1 MTRVIR
7 TFLFLVFSLVKAR
20 GLVKNN
26 ITPHVNVNVNVNQK
40 NINLIQEPNLAF
52 SVDVALNYS

>member
-1 MTRVIR
+1 M
-7 TFLFLVFSLVKAR
+7 VKAR

-26 ITPHVNVNVNVNQK
+26 ITPHVNVNVNQK

>member
-1 MTRVIR
+1 M
-7 TFLFLVFSLVKAR
+7 VKAR